1 MKKFTFKRQLLFVML
16 MLLGCLSIQAADDGL
31 ITNQVVINLDE
42 PGTLPQKISASDKY
56 LITNLKVK
64 GRINDTDLGFLRE
77 MAGQSINGED
87 TTDGKL
93 STLDLSEANIVCGG
107 NPYFNY
113 RGYEIYYTK
122 HNDIIGDNVFC
133 FCNDLK
139 SLTLPEDITSIGKA
153 AFWGCSGLTSLT
165 IPSSV
170 TSIGLYSFYSCSGLT
185 SIELPNSVTSIDE
198 AAFRECTSLTSVTLT
213 SNLTSIGSYA
223 FIGCSQLKEVRYN
236 VLDDLATYIQ
246 TDHPEIAVDYDCN
259 CDFKYYQNNQEITSL
274 KIPAGITSI
283 GKNVFQK
290 YKGIQSLTFSPDL
303 TSISDL
309 QFSCD
314 FSNLKSVS
322 VGWQDPIAAGTFFGD
337 ANMSNCTLY
346 VPKGTKNTYSKADV
360 WKNFENI
367 IEYNNQVT
375 IILEQPGTL
384 PQKISDFDKNLITHL
399 KIKGKINGTDLRFIR
414 EMAGVSVSG
423 EKTDG
428 ELANLDLSEAQIVS
442 GGDCYYQDY
451 FNNKHYTSDDE
462 LGFCAFLKCSSLKA
476 ISLPGDLKSVGE
488 SAFYGCSSLET
499 LNLPSGITSIDK
511 DAFFG
516 CSSLE
521 ALNLPSGIT
530 SIGDYA
536 FYGCSSLRSLPLPS
550 GLISIGDGAFRECY
564 SLTSLEFPSSLT
576 TLGDAVLG
584 GCFGLTNLT
593 LHSGLTEVK
602 SNYLFYEMSNNN
614 LKEVRYIIDSDLET
628 YLQSNH
634 PIYYQINCGIK
645 YYLNDQEITTLEI
658 PSGITSI
665 GDGVFFNSN
674 GLTNLTLSSRVSSIG
689 ISAFSYC
696 SNLKDVRYYIYD
708 DLATYIQ
715 KGHPAF
721 YVGCGIKYYWN
732 NQEISTLEIP
742 SSVTKIGDYAFHRCS
757 GLTTLNL
764 PSNVT
769 SIGYRAFSE
778 CSDLTSVD
786 LPSSITNIGDYVFF
800 YCENLSKV
808 NLPSEITAISNGAFG
823 GCSSLKNIELPAGIT
838 SIGNNAFTGCS
849 NLQNINLPSGITTIG
864 DYAFVG
870 CSNLTNVILPS
881 ALTSIGNIAFANC
894 SNLANV
900 TLSSNITSIGSSA
913 FQDCSSLKNLTI
925 SKEVTS
931 IKDIALNNS
940 YNWLELESVY
950 VAWENPI
957 EAGSFFNRIKIS
969 NCTLYVPQGTKEAYA
984 NADVWKDF
992 GNIIEYDATGID
1004 KVTNRSD
1011 VKEISRY
1018 SLNGQRVTSPTKGVN
1033 IVVYSDG
1040 SIKKVAVQ

>member
-31 ITNQVVINLDE
+31 ITNQVVITLDR

-64 GRINDTDLGFLRE
+64 GDINGTDLGFLRE

-87 TTDGKL
+87 ETDGKL
-93 STLDLSEANIVCGG
+93 STLDLSDAKIVGG
-107 NPYFNY
+107 GEPYYNFG
-113 RGYEIYYTK
+113 GYATYFTEYDK
-122 HNDIIGDNVFC
+122 IGKNAFSC
-133 FCNDLK
+133 CNSLK
-139 SLTLPEDITSIGKA
+139 RLTLPKDITSIEQS
-153 AFWGCSGLTSLT
+153 AFFGCTGLMSIT
-165 IPSSV
+165 IPSYV
-170 TSIGLYSFYSCSGLT
+170 TSISKYAFDGCSSLT
-185 SIELPNSVTSIDE
+185 SIELPNSLTTIEES
-198 AAFRECTSLTSVTLT
+198 AFESCTSLTSVTLT
-213 SNLTSIGSYA
+213 SNLTSIESNA

-246 TDHPEIAVDYDCN
+246 TDHPEIVVDYDCN

-314 FSNLKSVS
+314 FTNLKSVS

-360 WKNFENI
+360 WKNFGNI
-367 IEYNNQVT
+367 IEYNNQPNIT
-375 IILEQPGTL
+375 LAQPGTL
-384 PQKISDFDKNLITHL
+384 LQKISASDKYRITHL
-399 KIKGKINGTDLRFIR
+399 KIKGKINGTDIKFIR
-414 EMAGVSVSG
+414 EMAGVSVMR
-423 EKTDG
+423 EETDG
-428 ELANLDLSEAQIVS
+428 ELAYLDLSEAQIVS

-462 LGFCAFLKCSSLKA
+462 FGVGFFSKCKGLKA
-476 ISLPGDLKSVGE
+476 ITLPGNLKSVGK
-488 SAFYGCSSLET
+488 SAFNGCSSLET
-499 LNLPSGITSIDK
+499 LNLPSGITSIDN

-550 GLISIGDGAFRECY
+550 GLISIGDGAFRGCY

-593 LHSGLTEVK
+593 LHSGLTDVK

-634 PIYYQINCGIK
+634 PIFYQINCGIK

-689 ISAFSYC
+689 IRAFRYC

-721 YVGCGIKYYWN
+721 YVNCGIKYYWN
-732 NQEISTLEIP
+732 NQEITTLEIP
-742 SSVTKIGDYAFHRCS
+742 TSVTSIGNHAFYGCNGLTSVEFPSNLSSIGDWAFSNCS
-757 GLTTLNL
+757 GLT
-764 PSNVT
+764 
-769 SIGYRAFSE
+769 
-778 CSDLTSVD
+778 SVV
-786 LPSSITNIGDYVFF
+786 LPSSITKMGECVFY
-800 YCENLSKV
+800 YCQNLSSVK
-808 NLPSEITAISNGAFG
+808 LPSEITAISQGAFAE
-823 GCSSLKNIELPAGIT
+823 CISLKNIELPAGIT
-838 SIGNNAFTGCS
+838 SIGNNAFIGCS

-864 DYAFVG
+864 SGAFWD

-881 ALTSIGNIAFANC
+881 ALTSIGDLAFVNC

-913 FQDCSSLKNLTI
+913 FSGCKSLKNLAI
-925 SKEVTS
+925 SKDVTS
-931 IKDIALNNS
+931 IKDIRFNNDS
-940 YNWLELESVY
+940 EELELESVY
-950 VAWENPI
+950 VAWQNPI

-1033 IVVYSDG
+1033 IVIYSDG

>member
-31 ITNQVVINLDE
+31 ITNQVVITLDE

-64 GRINDTDLGFLRE
+64 GDINGTDLGFLRE

-87 TTDGKL
+87 ETDGKL
-93 STLDLSEANIVCGG
+93 STLDLSDAKIVGG
-107 NPYFNY
+107 GEPYFNFN
-113 RGYEIYYTK
+113 GGQEVYYSEYDK
-122 HNDIIGDNVFC
+122 IGKNAFSC
-133 FCNDLK
+133 CNSLK
-139 SLTLPEDITSIGKA
+139 NLTLPKDITSIEQS
-153 AFWGCSGLTSLT
+153 AFFGCTGLMSIT
-165 IPSSV
+165 IPSYV
-170 TSIGLYSFYSCSGLT
+170 TSISKYAFDGCSSLT
-185 SIELPNSVTSIDE
+185 SIELPNSLTTIEES
-198 AAFRECTSLTSVTLT
+198 AFRECTSLTSVTLT

-246 TDHPEIAVDYDCN
+246 TDHPEIVVDYDCN

-322 VGWQDPIAAGTFFGD
+322 VGWQDPIAAGNFFKNAD
-337 ANMSNCTLY
+337 MRKSTLY
-346 VPKGTKNTYSKADV
+346 VPQGTKLPYAIADV
-360 WKNFENI
+360 WAGFGNI
-367 IEYNNQVT
+367 IEYNNQPNIT
-375 IILEQPGTL
+375 LAQPGTL
-384 PQKISDFDKNLITHL
+384 PQKISASDKYRITHL
-399 KIKGKINGTDLRFIR
+399 KIKGKINGTDIKFIR
-414 EMAGVSVSG
+414 EMAGVSVMR
-423 EKTDG
+423 EETDG
-428 ELANLDLSEAQIVS
+428 ELAYLDLSEAQIVS

-451 FNNKHYTSDDE
+451 SDNKHYTSDDE
-462 LGFCAFLKCSSLKA
+462 LGVGFFLKCKSLKA
-476 ISLPGDLKSVGE
+476 ITLPGNLKSVGE
-488 SAFYGCSSLET
+488 YAFQDCSSLET
-499 LNLPSGITSIDK
+499 LNLPSGITSIGNY
-511 DAFFG
+511 AFYD
-516 CSSLE
+516 CSSLT
-521 ALNLPSGIT
+521 NLT
-530 SIGDYA
+530 
-536 FYGCSSLRSLPLPS
+536 LPS
-550 GLISIGDGAFRECY
+550 GLISIGDRAFQHCI
-564 SLTSLEFPSSLT
+564 SLTSLDLPSSLT
-576 TLGDAVLG
+576 TVGEVALAA
-584 GCFGLTNLT
+584 CYYLTSLT
-593 LHSGLTEVK
+593 LHSGLTNIK
-602 SNYLFYEMSNNN
+602 DNSLMGGMSINN
-614 LKEVRYIIDSDLET
+614 LKDVRYIIDSDLET

-634 PIYYQINCGIK
+634 PIIYDIRCGIK

-665 GDGVFFNSN
+665 GDGVFFNSY
-674 GLTNLTLSSRVSSIG
+674 GLTNLTLSSRVTSIG
-689 ISAFSYC
+689 ESAFNNC

-721 YVGCGIKYYWN
+721 YVNCGIKYYWN
-732 NQEISTLEIP
+732 NQVITTLEIP
-742 SSVTKIGDYAFHRCS
+742 TS
-757 GLTTLNL
+757 
-764 PSNVT
+764 VT
-769 SIGYRAFSE
+769 SIGNYAFYGCNGLTSVE
-778 CSDLTSVD
+778 FPSNLSSIGDWAFASCSGLTSVD
-786 LPSSITNIGDYVFF
+786 LPSSITKMGECIF
-800 YCENLSKV
+800 YNCENLSSVK
-808 NLPSEITAISNGAFG
+808 LPSEITAISKSAFG
-823 GCSSLKNIELPAGIT
+823 RCISLKNIELPAGIT
-838 SIGNNAFTGCS
+838 SIDEGAFNGCS

-864 DYAFVG
+864 TGAFWY

-881 ALTSIGNIAFANC
+881 ALASIGAIAFANC

-913 FQDCSSLKNLTI
+913 FSDCKSLKNLTI
-925 SKEVTS
+925 SKDVTS
-931 IKDIALNNS
+931 IKDIRF
-940 YNWLELESVY
+940 YYEYDELELESVY
-950 VAWENPI
+950 VAWQNPI
-957 EAGSFFNRIKIS
+957 EAGSFFNRINIS

>member
-1 MKKFTFKRQLLFVML
+1 MKKFTFKRQMLFVML

-31 ITNQVVINLDE
+31 ITNQVVINLDG

-56 LITNLKVK
+56 RITNLKVK
-64 GRINDTDLGFLRE
+64 GDINGTDLGFLRE

-87 TTDGKL
+87 ETDGKL
-93 STLDLSEANIVCGG
+93 STLDLSDVKIVGG
-107 NPYFNY
+107 GEPYFNY
-113 RGYEIYYTK
+113 RDYETYFTEYDK
-122 HNDIIGDNVFC
+122 IGKYAFSS
-133 FCNDLK
+133 CNSLK
-139 SLTLPEDITSIGKA
+139 SLTLPKDITSIGEA
-153 AFWGCSGLTSLT
+153 AFWGCSGLTSIT

-170 TSIGLYSFYSCSGLT
+170 TSISAFAFNGCSSLT
-185 SIELPNSVTSIDE
+185 SIELPNSLTTIDE

-213 SNLTSIGSYA
+213 SNLTSIEIHA

-246 TDHPEIAVDYDCN
+246 TDHPEIVVDYDCN

-274 KIPAGITSI
+274 KIPAGTTSI

-290 YKGIQSLTFSPDL
+290 YNGIQSLTFSPAL

-322 VGWQDPIAAGTFFGD
+322 VGWQDPIAAGNFFKD
-337 ANMSNCTLY
+337 ADMRKSTLY
-346 VPKGTKNTYSKADV
+346 VPQGTKLPYAIADV
-360 WKNFENI
+360 WAGFGKI
-367 IEYNNQVT
+367 IEYNNQAT
-375 IILEQPGTL
+375 ITLEQPGTL
-384 PQKISDFDKNLITHL
+384 SQKISDFDKNLITHL
-399 KIKGKINGTDLRFIR
+399 KIKGKINGTDIKFIR
-414 EMAGVSVSG
+414 EMAGVSVMG
-423 EKTDG
+423 KKTDG

-451 FNNKHYTSDDE
+451 EDNKHYTSDDE
-462 LGFCAFLKCSSLKA
+462 LGVYFFSKCSSLKA
-476 ISLPGDLKSVGE
+476 ISLPGDLKSVGDF
-488 SAFYGCSSLET
+488 AFC
-499 LNLPSGITSIDK
+499 D
-511 DAFFG
+511 

-530 SIGDYA
+530 SIGNYA
-536 FYGCSSLRSLPLPS
+536 FWYCENLTSLTLPS
-550 GLISIGDGAFRECY
+550 GLISIGDRAFENCY

-576 TLGDAVLG
+576 TLGDLVFA
-584 GCFGLTNLT
+584 GCYGLTNLT
-593 LHSGLTEVK
+593 LHSGLTDIK
-602 SNYLFYEMSNNN
+602 SNYLFGGNSNYNN
-614 LKEVRYIIDSDLET
+614 LKDVRYIIDSDLET

-634 PIYYQINCGIK
+634 LIFYEIKCGIK

-665 GDGVFFNSN
+665 GDGVFLSSN
-674 GLTNLTLSSRVSSIG
+674 NLTNLTLSSKIT
-689 ISAFSYC
+689 SAGKYAFNNC
-696 SNLKDVRYYIYD
+696 SNLKDIRYYIYD

-721 YVGCGIKYYWN
+721 YVNCSIKYYWN
-732 NQEISTLEIP
+732 NQEITTLEIP
-742 SSVTKIGDYAFHRCS
+742 TS
-757 GLTTLNL
+757 
-764 PSNVT
+764 VT
-769 SIGYRAFSE
+769 SIGNHAFYG
-778 CSDLTSVD
+778 CNGLTSVEFPSN
-786 LPSSITNIGDYVFF
+786 LSSIGDWAF
-800 YCENLSKV
+800 
-808 NLPSEITAISNGAFG
+808 SN
-823 GCSSLKNIELPAGIT
+823 
-838 SIGNNAFTGCS
+838 CS
-849 NLQNINLPSGITTIG
+849 NLQNINLPSGINTIG
-864 DYAFVG
+864 SGAFWD

-881 ALTSIGNIAFANC
+881 ALTSIGNIAFVNC

-900 TLSSNITSIGSSA
+900 TLSSNITSIGYSA
-913 FQDCSSLKNLTI
+913 FSDCKSLKNLTI
-925 SKEVTS
+925 SKDVTS
-931 IKDIALNNS
+931 IKDIRFNND
-940 YNWLELESVY
+940 YEDLELESVY
-950 VAWENPI
+950 VAWQNPI

-969 NCTLYVPQGTKEAYA
+969 NCTLYVPKGTKEAYA
-984 NADVWKDF
+984 NTDVWKDF

>member
-64 GRINDTDLGFLRE
+64 GDINGTDLGFLRE

-87 TTDGKL
+87 ETDGKL
-93 STLDLSEANIVCGG
+93 STLDLSDTKIVGG
-107 NPYFNY
+107 GEPYFNY
-113 RGYEIYYTK
+113 GGYETYFTEYNK
-122 HNDIIGDNVFC
+122 IGKYAFC
-133 FCNDLK
+133 SCNNLK
-139 SLTLPEDITSIGKA
+139 RLTLPKDITSIEQS
-153 AFWGCSGLTSLT
+153 AFFGCSGLTSIT

-170 TSIGLYSFYSCSGLT
+170 TAIGKWSFYDCSSLT
-185 SIELPNSVTSIDE
+185 SIELPNSTTTIDE
-198 AAFRECTSLTSVTLT
+198 AAFQNCTSLASVTLT
-213 SNLTSIGSYA
+213 SNLTSIESHA
-223 FIGCSQLKEVRYN
+223 FIGCSQLKDVRYN

-246 TDHPEIAVDYDCN
+246 TDHPEIVIGNNCN

-290 YKGIQSLTFSPDL
+290 YNGIQSLTFSPAL

-314 FSNLKSVS
+314 FTNLKSVY
-322 VGWQDPIAAGTFFGD
+322 VGWQDPIAAGTFFKGAD
-337 ANMSNCTLY
+337 MSNCTLY
-346 VPKGTKNTYSKADV
+346 VPHGTTNAYANSDI
-360 WKNFENI
+360 WCGFGNI
-367 IEYNNQVT
+367 IEYNNQAT
-375 IILEQPGTL
+375 ITLEQPGTL
-384 PQKISDFDKNLITHL
+384 PQKINDSDKNLITHL
-399 KIKGKINGTDLRFIR
+399 KIKGNINGTDLRFIR
-414 EMAGVSVSG
+414 EMAGVSVTG
-423 EKTDG
+423 EITDG
-428 ELANLDLSEAQIVS
+428 ELANLDLSEAKIVS
-442 GGDCYYQDY
+442 GGDYYYQDSNDTKY
-451 FNNKHYTSDDE
+451 YTKDDE
-462 LGFCAFLKCSSLKA
+462 LGVCAFSKCWGLKD
-476 ISLPGDLKSVGE
+476 ISLPGDLKSVGDF
-488 SAFYGCSSLET
+488 AFSDCSSLET
-499 LNLPSGITSIDK
+499 INLPSGIT
-511 DAFFG
+511 
-516 CSSLE
+516 
-521 ALNLPSGIT
+521 T
-530 SIGDYA
+530 IGNYA
-536 FYGCSSLRSLPLPS
+536 FWYCENLTSLTLPS
-550 GLISIGDGAFRECY
+550 GLISIGDRAFENCY

-576 TLGDAVLG
+576 TLGELVFA
-584 GCFGLTNLT
+584 GCSNLTSLT
-593 LHSGLTEVK
+593 LHSNLTDVK
-602 SNYLFYEMSNNN
+602 SNYLFGGASNYNN
-614 LKEVRYIIDSDLET
+614 LKDVRYIIDSDLET

-634 PIYYQINCGIK
+634 PIFYEINCGIK

-665 GDGVFFNSN
+665 GDGVFLSN
-674 GLTNLTLSSRVSSIG
+674 KSLTNLTLSSKVSSIG

-696 SNLKDVRYYIYD
+696 DNLKDVRYYIYD

-715 KGHPAF
+715 NGHPDF
-721 YVGCGIKYYWN
+721 YVGGIKYYWN
-732 NQEISTLEIP
+732 DQEITTLEIP
-742 SSVTKIGDYAFHRCS
+742 TSVTSIGNNAFYGCS

-769 SIGYRAFSE
+769 SIGDRAFGG
-778 CSDLTSVD
+778 CSNLTSVD
-786 LPSSITNIGDYVFF
+786 LPSSITKMGDFVFF
-800 YCENLSKV
+800 YCEKLSNV
-808 NLPSEITAISNGAFG
+808 NLPSDITTISTGAFG
-823 GCSSLKNIELPAGIT
+823 GCSSL
-838 SIGNNAFTGCS
+838 
-849 NLQNINLPSGITTIG
+849 QNINLPSGVTTIGDNAFSDCSNLTNVTLPSALASIG
-864 DYAFVG
+864 DYAFSG
-870 CSNLTNVILPS
+870 CSNLTNVIFPS
-881 ALTSIGNIAFANC
+881 AFTAIGNVAFSGC

-900 TLSSNITSIGSSA
+900 TLSSNITSIGTYA
-913 FQDCSSLKNLTI
+913 FQNCINLKNLTI
-925 SKEVTS
+925 SKDVTS
-931 IKDIALNNS
+931 IKDIAFNNS
-940 YNWLELESVY
+940 YDDLELESVY

-957 EAGSFFNRIKIS
+957 EAGSFFDRINIS

>member
-56 LITNLKVK
+56 RITNLKVK
-64 GRINDTDLGFLRE
+64 GDINGTDLGFLRE

-87 TTDGKL
+87 ETDGKL
-93 STLDLSEANIVCGG
+93 STLDLSDAKMVGG
-107 NPYFNY
+107 GEPYYNFG
-113 RGYEIYYTK
+113 GYETYFTEYDK
-122 HNDIIGDNVFC
+122 IGKNAFSS
-133 FCNDLK
+133 CNSLK
-139 SLTLPEDITSIGKA
+139 RLTLPKDITSIEQSAFFGCTGLMSITIPSYVTSISKY
-153 AFWGCSGLTSLT
+153 AFWGCSS
-165 IPSSV
+165 
-170 TSIGLYSFYSCSGLT
+170 LT
-185 SIELPNSVTSIDE
+185 SIELPNSLTTIDE
-198 AAFRECTSLTSVTLT
+198 AAFRKCTSLTSVTLT
-213 SNLTSIGSYA
+213 SNLTSIGSQA

-246 TDHPEIAVDYDCN
+246 TDHPEIVIDNDCN

-274 KIPAGITSI
+274 KIPAGTTSI

-290 YKGIQSLTFSPDL
+290 YNGIQSLTFSPAL
-303 TSISDL
+303 TSINDL

-314 FSNLKSVS
+314 FTNLKSVY
-322 VGWQDPIAAGTFFGD
+322 VGWQDPIAAGTFYGD
-337 ANMSNCTLY
+337 ADMSNCTLY
-346 VPKGTKNTYSKADV
+346 VPQGTKNTFSKADV
-360 WKNFENI
+360 WKNFGKI
-367 IEYNNQVT
+367 IEYNNQPNIT
-375 IILEQPGTL
+375 LEQPGTL
-384 PQKISDFDKNLITHL
+384 PQKISASDKYQITNL
-399 KIKGKINGTDLRFIR
+399 KVKGDINGTDIKFIR
-414 EMAGVSVSG
+414 EMAGVSVMG
-423 EKTDG
+423 KETDG
-428 ELANLDLSEAQIVS
+428 ELAYLDLSEAQIVS

-451 FNNKHYTSDDE
+451 SDNKHYTSDDE
-462 LGFCAFLKCSSLKA
+462 FGVGFFSKCKGLKA
-476 ISLPGDLKSVGE
+476 ITLPGKVKSVGE
-488 SAFYGCSSLET
+488 SAFDDCYSLET
-499 LNLPSGITSIDK
+499 LNLPSGITSIGNN
-511 DAFFG
+511 AFAG
-516 CSSLE
+516 CLSLTSVT
-521 ALNLPSGIT
+521 LPSE
-530 SIGDYA
+530 
-536 FYGCSSLRSLPLPS
+536 
-550 GLISIGDGAFRECY
+550 LISIGDRAFWCCRR
-564 SLTSLEFPSSLT
+564 LTSLDLPSSLT
-576 TLGDAVLG
+576 TVGEEAFA
-584 GCFGLTNLT
+584 GCSQLTSLT
-593 LHSGLTEVK
+593 LHSGLTNIKV
-602 SNYLFYEMSNNN
+602 YN
-614 LKEVRYIIDSDLET
+614 LLVDNDLKDVRYIIDSDLET

-634 PIYYQINCGIK
+634 PIIYDIRCGIK

-658 PSGITSI
+658 PSEITHI
-665 GDGVFFNSN
+665 GDGVFFSSN
-674 GLTNLTLSSRVSSIG
+674 NLTNLTLSSRVTSIG

-708 DLATYIQ
+708 DFATYIQ
-715 KGHPAF
+715 NGHPAF

-838 SIGNNAFTGCS
+838 SIGEEAFVNCS
-849 NLQNINLPSGITTIG
+849 NLQNMNLPSGITTIG

-1040 SIKKVAVQ
+1040 SIKKVVVQ